1 MNEVKKILCPVEF
14 GENFSKEIVH
24 YAAKMAKDLNA
35 ELVVVHVNFDNKRF
49 ARGREIEET
58 LEKLNQ
64 CLDADSQIEM
74 KKLLDDE
81 IVKGIKSSGV
91 VVDGDP
97 AEEIVG
103 LAKDEKIDLII
114 MGTHGK
120 GAINKF
126 FFGSVAQKVVRDAT
140 VPVLTVKPN

>member
-1 MNEVKKILCPVEF
+1 M
-14 GENFSKEIVH
+14 
-24 YAAKMAKDLNA
+24 
-35 ELVVVHVNFDNKRF
+35 DNKRF
-49 ARGREIEET
+49 ARGREIEEI

-64 CLDADSQIEM
+64 YLDADSQIEM

-81 IVKGIKSSGV
+81 IVNGIKSSGV
-91 VVDGDP
+91 IVDGDP
-97 AEEIVG
+97 AEEIVV

-140 VPVLTVKPN
+140 VPVLTVKP

>member
-24 YAAKMAKDLNA
+24 YAANMAKSLNS
-35 ELVVVHVNFDNKRF
+35 ELVVVHVNLDNKRF

-58 LEKLNQ
+58 LEKLSKY
-64 CLDADSQIEM
+64 LDGYSQIEM
-74 KKLLDDE
+74 NQLLADE
-81 IVKGIKSSGV
+81 CIKGIKVSGIII
-91 VVDGDP
+91 DGDP
-97 AEEIVG
+97 AREIVR
-103 LAKDEKIDLII
+103 LAKDENVDLII

-140 VPVLTVKPN
+140 VPVLTVKP